1 MIRAPGFESGHG
13 WLNVAR
19 PLSLDDLKG
28 KIVLLDFWTYCC
40 INCMHILPDLEKLER
55 KYSRQ
60 LVVIGVHSAKYRNE
74 RHLENIRQAV
84 FRLGITHPVVNDS
97 DFRIWRAYDVQAWP
111 TLVLVDERGYILD
124 QFSGEGHFEEIEEA
138 ISGAIETARR
148 RKTLVEG
155 FSLLQPEVFSSNSPL
170 LFPGKVLADG
180 VSNRLF
186 IADSNHHRVLISD
199 LAGGISEVAG
209 SGEPGRSDGA
219 FEEASFNQ
227 PQGLALKGDF
237 LFLADTG
244 NHLVRRL
251 DLKERRV
258 ETIAGTGRQANWGT
272 SGGPN
277 DETPLNSPWDLV
289 VLGEELF
296 IAQAGSHQIW
306 KRAKGFVGPFA
317 GSGREDLID
326 GSRFSAALAQPSG
339 ICLEGP
345 FLYLADSETSS
356 IRKIDKNSGWVET
369 LVGEGLFTFGDKDG
383 RGEEVR
389 LQHPL
394 GVAFG
399 RGMLFIADTYN
410 HKVKILDP
418 IERSVRTVF
427 GKGTPGFE
435 DGRNPS
441 FYEPGGL
448 SLAGDSLFIADTN
461 NHAIRV
467 ADLSEGVV
475 RTLELKF

>member
-1 MIRAPGFESGHG
+1 
-13 WLNVAR
+13 
-19 PLSLDDLKG
+19 
-28 KIVLLDFWTYCC
+28 
-40 INCMHILPDLEKLER
+40 
-55 KYSRQ
+55 
-60 LVVIGVHSAKYRNE
+60 E

-84 FRLGITHPVVNDS
+84 FRLGLSHPVVNDS
-97 DFRIWRAYDVQAWP
+97 DFRIWRQYDVHAWP
-111 TLVLVDERGYILD
+111 TLVLVDERGFILN
-124 QFSGEGHFEEIEEA
+124 QFAGEGHFEELEEA
-138 ISGAIETARR
+138 ISGAIETARQ

-155 FSLLQPEVFSSNSPL
+155 FFPLLKPEVLSSASPL
-170 LFPGKVLADG
+170 LFPGKVLADEA
-180 VSNRLF
+180 SNRLF

-199 LAGGISEVAG
+199 LAGKVMAVAG
-209 SGEPGRSDGA
+209 CGEAGRSDDS
-219 FEEASFNQ
+219 FEESSFDQ

-272 SGGPN
+272 AGGPKN
-277 DETPLNSPWDLV
+277 ITPLNSPWDLV
-289 VLGEELF
+289 VLGEDLF
-296 IAQAGSHQIW
+296 IAMAGAHQIW
-306 KRAKGFVGPFA
+306 KLAKGFIGPFA

-326 GSRFSAALAQPSG
+326 GSRNSAALAQPSG
-339 ICLEGP
+339 ICQDGP
-345 FLYLADSETSS
+345 FLFFADSETSS
-356 IRKIDKNSGWVET
+356 IRKMEKNSGWVET

-383 RGEEVR
+383 TGEEVR

-399 RGMLFIADTYN
+399 REAIFLADTYN

-418 IERSVRTVF
+418 IERSVKTVF
-427 GKGTPGFE
+427 GKGIPGFE

-461 NHAIRV
+461 NHSIRV
-467 ADLSEGVV
+467 ADLIEGVV
-475 RTLELKF
+475 RTLELRF